1 MKITVVGIGY
11 VGFSNALILAQHN
24 DVIAYDI
31 NDDKITLINNLES
44 LSTDK
49 ETIEFINKRTLNLRA
64 TNNKDEAYIST
75 DFVIITTPT
84 DYNTETNSFDTS
96 SIESVIRDVIAVNP
110 SAMIVIRSTI
120 PIGYVVQI
128 RLVFNTDNIIF
139 CPEFLREG
147 MSLHDN
153 LYPSRIIV
161 GDHSTSAIVFANLLL
176 QGTIKPPSE
185 IPILYTGPSEAEAI
199 KLFSN
204 TYLAMRVAFFNELD
218 TYACSNKLNTHD
230 IIDGVCMDKRIG
242 DHYNNPSFGYGGYC
256 LPKDT
261 KQLLANYNEI
271 PNNLIR
277 AIVDANE
284 TRKDFIANSIIN
296 KNPKIVGMYRL
307 IMKADSD
314 NFRTSSIHGII
325 ERLIAKGIEVVI
337 YEPILKDSVFL
348 GSKVITDF
356 DVFKHICNVIVV
368 NRMTNEIKDVSS
380 KIYTRDLFGS
390 D

>member
-24 DVIAYDI
+24 EVIAYDI

-44 LSTDK
+44 LNTDK
-49 ETIEFINKRTLNLRA
+49 ETAEFISKSTLNLRA
-64 TNNKDEAYIST
+64 TGNKDEAYISA
-75 DFVIITTPT
+75 DFVIIATPT
-84 DYNTETNSFDTS
+84 DYITETNSFNTS
-96 SIESVIRDVIAVNP
+96 SIESVISDVITINP
-110 SAMIVIRSTI
+110 SAIIVIRSTI
-120 PIGYVVQI
+120 PIGYVVRV
-128 RLVFNTDNIIF
+128 RLKFNTDNIIF

-153 LYPSRIIV
+153 LHPSRIIV
-161 GDHSTSAIVFANLLL
+161 GDHSAGAAVFANLLL
-176 QGTIKPPSE
+176 RGAIKPSSE
-185 IPILYTGPSEAEAI
+185 IPILYTDPSEAEAI

-218 TYACSNKLNTHD
+218 TYAAINKFNARD
-230 IIDGVCMDKRIG
+230 IIDGVCLDGRIG
-242 DHYNNPSFGYGGYC
+242 NHYNNPSFGYGGYC

-261 KQLLANYNEI
+261 KQLLACYDEI

-296 KNPKIVGMYRL
+296 KDPKIVGMYRL

-325 ERLIAKGIEVVI
+325 ERLTAKSIEVVI
-337 YEPILKDSVFL
+337 YEPILKDSIFL
-348 GSKVITDF
+348 GSRVITDI
-356 DVFKHICNVIVV
+356 DVFKHICNVIVT
-368 NRMTNEIKDVSS
+368 NRMTDEIKDVSS
-380 KIYTRDLFGS
+380 KVYTRDLFGS